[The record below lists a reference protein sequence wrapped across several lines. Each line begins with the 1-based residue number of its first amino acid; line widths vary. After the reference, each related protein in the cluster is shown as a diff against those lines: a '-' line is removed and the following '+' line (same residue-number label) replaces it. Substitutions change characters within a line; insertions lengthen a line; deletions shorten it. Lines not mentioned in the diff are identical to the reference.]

1 MTPMPAAA
9 RQGSVQ
15 LAKAGQHFSVSFIAE
30 ADTHRSRACACSLAF
45 FQLGRLGLRGHGA
58 RSQER
63 LLRTSGPQLLL
74 PELYDRPN
82 CLDGNQG
89 HRCGR
94 HPFQAPIGAP
104 ALQAKEG
111 QGEEE
116 GVPECQHSYSRAP
129 VLGEPQR
136 LLRCPRTSSVHHLLR
151 HKVHGEPD
159 QARKQNQV
167 VQQSQYRDE
176 VRNEINGREGIGQ
189 RKAAQDSWQP
199 ANALVLQGIV

>member
-1 MTPMPAAA
+1 MAPMPATAHH
-9 RQGSVQ
+9 GSVQ
-15 LAKAGQHFSVSFIAE
+15 LAKAGQHFSVPFVAE
-30 ADTHRSRACACSLAF
+30 ADAHRSRACTSSLAF
-45 FQLGRLGLRGHGA
+45 FQLGRLGLSGRGA

-63 LLRTSGPQLLL
+63 LLRTRGPQLLL
-74 PELYDRPN
+74 PELADRPN
-82 CLDGNQG
+82 CLDGDQG

-94 HPFQAPIGAP
+94 HPFQAPARAP
-104 ALQAKEG
+104 ALQAKED

-116 GVPECQHSYSRAP
+116 GVPGCQHSYSRDP

-151 HKVHGEPD
+151 HKVHSEPD

-167 VQQSQYRDE
+167 VQQSQHRDE

-199 ANALVLQGIV
+199 ANALILQGIV